1 MDVVSLSC
9 LPRTPAMLPKTPRT
23 LRALLRWLPRMCPLV
38 SQSLGMISYSLS
50 QHTYFL
56 PYSFRELSRMQY
68 GGINGKRSPE
78 NFRLST
84 RMIPV
89 IGLWQKDY

>member
-1 MDVVSLSC
+1 MWYPCHVC
-9 LPRTPAMLPKTPRT
+9 LEPLLCYLKPQGH
-23 LRALLRWLPRMCPLV
+23 RALLRWLPRTCPLV

-56 PYSFRELSRMQY
+56 PYSFRELSKMQY